1 MNLKSMA
8 VVAMA
13 SGVVTSLASGDA
25 VQWRVQDGGNGH
37 WYSGVSRDSGWT
49 WSVARKAAET
59 VGGALVSCESDSEWQ
74 FVRSTFSP
82 TQAASF
88 WQVQSINALAKLG
101 PWIGASQAPGSVEP
115 NGGWTW
121 LSGVPLDPQ
130 DNINCCGDDCSGVPE
145 DRLHLYAQQS
155 TGWTVALNDLTDDP
169 SPCSDQIRAA
179 IFEWSADCNNDGIV
193 DYGQCRDGSLPDFN
207 GNNIPD
213 CCEEGTAC
221 VVGQFPTQWKIS
233 EGGNGHWYRLNVGG
247 PFTWTAARALAE
259 ARGGYLGTVTSAA
272 EDRFIRDLIRVPA
285 AFDLFV
291 GPWLGGYQD
300 VTAPDY
306 SEPAGG
312 WRWVTGEPWYAGWT
326 GVEPNGGPLE
336 NLLHIAG
343 TAPNFNDL
351 NWNDFYEG
359 FPTQPRS
366 CVIEWSSDCN
376 SDGIVDYGQILNGE
390 LADANDNGVPDICE
404 QTPCPGDIAADGVVN
419 GVDLAAVLNN
429 WGTTG
434 GALGADANGD
444 GVVDGADLALVLNSW
459 GPCPK

>member
-8 VVAMA
+8 AVAMT
-13 SGVVTSLASGDA
+13 SGVVTSIAAGDA

-169 SPCSDQIRAA
+169 SPCSDPIRSAV
-179 IFEWSADCNNDGIV
+179 IEWSADCNGDGIV

-213 CCEEGTAC
+213 CCEQGTAC
-221 VVGQFPTQWKIS
+221 VVGNYPVEWRAA
-233 EGGNGHWYRLNVGG
+233 EGGNGHWYQLRTAPLI
-247 PFTWTAARALAE
+247 WTAARAQAQSMGADL
-259 ARGGYLGTVTSAA
+259 VTLESAA
-272 EDRFIRDLIRVPA
+272 EQQWLTVHVPA
-285 AFDLFV
+285 GFFLA
-291 GPWLGGYQD
+291 GGIQD
-300 VTAPDY
+300 ANAKSV
-306 SEPAGG
+306 SSG
-312 WRWVTGEPWYAGWT
+312 WRWLSGGVIEGFAVSFDDNPCGASPS
-326 GVEPNGGPLE
+326 GVEDGQQNYMEFVGAIVGDINSGPQPNCS
-336 NLLHIAG
+336 
-343 TAPNFNDL
+343 DL
-351 NWNDFYEG
+351 G
-359 FPTQPRS
+359 ARQ
-366 CVIEWSSDCN
+366 CIIEWSSDCN

-390 LADANDNGVPDICE
+390 LADTNDNGVPDICE

-444 GVVDGADLALVLNSW
+444 GVVDGADLALLLNSW

>member
-37 WYSGVSRDSGWT
+37 WYRVHIGPPNMTAEQADA
-49 WSVARKAAET
+49 VASK
-59 VGGALVSCESDSEWQ
+59 VGGHLVTFGSQSESQ
-74 FVRSTFSP
+74 FVVSLVGGTTATLCP
-82 TQAASF
+82 
-88 WQVQSINALAKLG
+88 LG
-101 PWIGASQAPGSVEP
+101 PWIGLVQDLNSPDYSEPSGGWRWVDGTTASIGWQAPLNPNNDCFGVAENYANMTFEGQINDLAADPSCTGYWP
-115 NGGWTW
+115 NGA
-121 LSGVPLDPQ
+121 
-130 DNINCCGDDCSGVPE
+130 INSAV
-145 DRLHLYAQQS
+145 
-155 TGWTVALNDLTDDP
+155 
-169 SPCSDQIRAA
+169 I
-179 IFEWSADCNNDGIV
+179 EWSSDCNSDGVV

-306 SEPAGG
+306 SEPTGG

-390 LADANDNGVPDICE
+390 LADANGNGVPDVCE

>member
-8 VVAMA
+8 AVAVA
-13 SGVVTSLASGDA
+13 SGVVTSVAAGDA
-25 VQWRVQDGGNGH
+25 VQWRVEDGGNGH

-169 SPCSDQIRAA
+169 SPCSDQIRSA

-213 CCEEGTAC
+213 CCEQAAAC
-221 VVGQFPTQWKIS
+221 VVGNHPIQWRVDD
-233 EGGNGHWYRLNVGG
+233 GGNGHWYVTTDQFG
-247 PFTWTAARALAE
+247 TWDAMNLFAR
-259 ARGGYLGTVTSAA
+259 ARGGELASLGSIEENDFANRTRWQSDAQ
-272 EDRFIRDLIRVPA
+272 FGG
-285 AFDLFV
+285 
-291 GPWLGGYQD
+291 GPWIGASKQSGQAWQWSD
-300 VTAPDY
+300 GTEWAFMNWAP
-306 SEPAGG
+306 
-312 WRWVTGEPWYAGWT
+312 GEPCCGD
-326 GVEPNGGPLE
+326 GGLFAHLYPS
-336 NLLHIAG
+336 G
-343 TAPNFNDL
+343 Q
-351 NWNDFYEG
+351 WNDHNQ
-359 FPTQPRS
+359 TQYACRGL
-366 CVIEWSSDCN
+366 IEWSADCN
-376 SDGIVDYGQILNGE
+376 SDGIVDYGQILSGE
-390 LADANDNGVPDICE
+390 LADTNDNGVPDLCE
-404 QTPCPGDIAADGVVN
+404 QTPCPGDIATDGVVN